1 LAKRDYYEIL
11 GLNKDAT
18 TEEIKKAYRKLALK
32 YHPDRNSSN
41 KEEAEKKFKEI
52 NEANQ
57 ILSDPEKRSKYDQFG
72 SAEGFGG
79 YDYRDFQGRGFSDQ
93 GDFGNFGDIF
103 DSFFGTRTR
112 SREEGIRPQKGANL
126 RYNLKINFEDAA
138 FGKEIK
144 IKVPNWETCPRCKG
158 SKSEPGTSP
167 QTCPDCH
174 GTGEIRNTQSTMFGQ
189 FVNIQTCPR
198 CKGEGKII
206 KNICT
211 NCKGIGK
218 IKIDRI
224 VNVKIPAGV
233 DTGHRLRVTG
243 MGEPGERGGPS
254 GDLYIVL
261 DVKPHKVFKREGI
274 NISCDNPISF
284 VKAALGGEI
293 TVPTLEEK
301 AKIKIPASTQ
311 SNTIFRLKGQG
322 IYKIGT
328 KQRGDE
334 YVKIIVE
341 TPQRMSD
348 EQKKL
353 LLEFAKLSG
362 EDINTIGEKGIFD
375 KIKNAFSQNK

>member
-1 LAKRDYYEIL
+1 LAKKDYYEIL

-18 TEEIKKAYRKLALK
+18 TEEIRKAYRKLALEF
-32 YHPDRNSSN
+32 HPDRNPSN
-41 KEEAEKKFKEI
+41 KKEAEKKFKEI

-72 SAEGFGG
+72 SAEGFE
-79 YDYRDFQGRGFSDQ
+79 GRGFPDF
-93 GDFGNFGDIF
+93 GDLGNFGDIF
-103 DSFFGTRTR
+103 DSVFGTRTQ

-126 RYNLKINFEDAA
+126 RTDSKISFEDAA

-144 IKVPNWETCPRCKG
+144 FKVPNWKTCPRCKG

-167 QTCPDCH
+167 QTCPDCD
-174 GTGEIRNTQSTMFGQ
+174 GTGEISTQRTMFGQ
-189 FVNIQTCPR
+189 FVINRQTTCPR

-233 DTGHRLRVTG
+233 DTGHRLRITG

-334 YVKIIVE
+334 YVKLIVE
-341 TPQRMSD
+341 TPKRMSD

-375 KIKNAFSQNK
+375 KIKNAFGQNK